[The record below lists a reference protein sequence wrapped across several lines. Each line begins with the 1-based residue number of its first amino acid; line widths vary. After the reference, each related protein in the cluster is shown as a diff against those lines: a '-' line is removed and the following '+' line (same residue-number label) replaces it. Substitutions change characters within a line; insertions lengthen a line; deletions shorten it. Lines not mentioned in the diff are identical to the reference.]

1 MMVELKNVIQSTFS
15 NCESVFNF
23 FLNYAS
29 EDRSRAITYAI
40 FEKGVSA
47 LTSERFKRAE
57 IQRLWKQLA
66 SEDSPDQLDRF
77 KFREHFEGMSYRGN
91 STVGSLSS
99 LGQSTSTSLRSTN
112 QKSKTTIQ
120 TATSSSS
127 QWENNIIERLRVI
140 IAASNKT
147 LPEIFAEFDEDGNGQ
162 ITSVEFR
169 NALRRLGLGIT
180 SREIDQ
186 VMERIDSN
194 GDGKIN
200 YEEFA
205 AKFKS
210 SSFDSRMAARAADKM
225 AKLKELMSLHMTSAN
240 DAFRFVSDLFLIRA
254 FVSISNLQPF
264 HF

>member
-1 MMVELKNVIQSTFS
+1 
-15 NCESVFNF
+15 
-23 FLNYAS
+23 
-29 EDRSRAITYAI
+29 
-40 FEKGVSA
+40 
-47 LTSERFKRAE
+47 
-57 IQRLWKQLA
+57 
-66 SEDSPDQLDRF
+66 
-77 KFREHFEGMSYRGN
+77 MSYRGN

-240 DAFRFVSDLFLIRA
+240 DAFRFVSDLFLIRD
-254 FVSISNLQPF
+254 FQSISNLQPF